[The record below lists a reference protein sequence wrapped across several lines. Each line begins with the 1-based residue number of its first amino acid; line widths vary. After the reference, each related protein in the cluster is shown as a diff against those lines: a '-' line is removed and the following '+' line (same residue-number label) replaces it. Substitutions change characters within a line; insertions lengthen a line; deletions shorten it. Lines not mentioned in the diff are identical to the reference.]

1 MEITDINRFL
11 NYYGKIRSRTVKII
25 ECIPPAK
32 IEWTYKEG
40 KFTFGD
46 IIRHLAAIERY
57 MYAENARFQL
67 SRYPGHGQELA
78 AGYEETLKFFHRLH
92 REAIEIFSKL
102 TTADLNKKCV
112 TPAGISITL
121 WKWLRAMVEHEVH
134 HRGQIFIYLGMIDE
148 LVPPLYG
155 LTSEEVQQRSKT

>member
-11 NYYGKIRSRTVKII
+11 DYYGKIRSRTVKVI
-25 ECIPPAK
+25 ECIPPDK

-57 MYAENARFQL
+57 MYAENARFRA

-78 AGYEETLKFFHRLH
+78 SGYEETLDFFHRLH
-92 REAIEIFSKL
+92 EESIAIFSKL

-134 HRGQIFIYLGMIDE
+134 HRGQIFIYLGMIGE
-148 LVPPLYG
+148 SAPPLYG
-155 LTSEEVQQRSKT
+155 LTSEEVQQRSKP